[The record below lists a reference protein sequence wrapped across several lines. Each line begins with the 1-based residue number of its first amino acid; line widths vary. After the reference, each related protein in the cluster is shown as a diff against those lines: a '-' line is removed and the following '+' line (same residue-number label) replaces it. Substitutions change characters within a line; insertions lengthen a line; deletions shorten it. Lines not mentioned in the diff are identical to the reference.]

1 MKRKLLLVLS
11 FVVLFLGV
19 SFKTSFA
26 QEYVEQIKNFVTDV
40 TFNQDATID
49 VKEEIHY
56 YFPYE
61 RHGIYREIPISYR
74 VTGSF
79 KRSTKLKLNNLYYY
93 PVDNTS
99 LIKDSYS
106 TSFRNGYRI
115 YQIGEEETYI
125 QGDYV
130 YVLDYTLTY
139 AVNYF
144 DDHDELYLN
153 LSGDSWEVPIASA
166 YADIHL
172 PAEAQEAVC
181 YTGRFGSTGEN
192 CKIEYSDDRK
202 TLRISITE
210 PLDAYEGYTVAVKL
224 PFGSIENTEDE
235 QRIQW
240 VISNIGIFLPIPVLI
255 FLIPWVK
262 KNGKN
267 KKLTIIPHYH
277 APKDLTPTLS
287 GFLYTKRPQ
296 NKYLTANLIDLAVR
310 GYLKIKQISKRKYE
324 LVKTDKAYDGLDE
337 VEQELLEGIFKK
349 GDTVEID
356 KISSTFY
363 RTVNNINA
371 KISKQVYEKELFS
384 KDRKKKRNTLLT
396 IGILLSV
403 VLIPAATLLIMNA
416 STGWLIGLVLTVL
429 ILFIATGSID
439 LRGKKGNEV
448 YHELLGLR
456 MYIDTAEKK
465 RIEFHN
471 DPEKFRGIFEKLLP
485 YAMIFGLEKKWAGEF
500 KDLYDTPPDWYVGNM
515 NTFDTYMMTR
525 AFTRMNSAIQS
536 KSVQPGSKGGFRVS
550 GGASGG
556 SGFSGGSSGGGFGGG
571 GGGSW

>member
-1 MKRKLLLVLS
+1 MKKKFLLVLS
-11 FVVLFLGV
+11 FVVLFLGI
-19 SFKTSFA
+19 SFRTSFA
-26 QEYVEQIKNFVTDV
+26 QEYVEQIKSFVTDV

-61 RHGIYREIPISYR
+61 RHGIYREIPIDYR

-93 PVDNTS
+93 PADNTS

-115 YQIGEEETYI
+115 YQIGEEDTYI

-181 YTGRFGSTGEN
+181 YTGEFGSTQQN
-192 CKIEYSDDRK
+192 CKIEYSDDK
-202 TLRISITE
+202 QTLRVSITE
-210 PLDAYEGYTVAVKL
+210 PLDTYEGYTVAVKL
-224 PFGSIENTEDE
+224 PLGSIENTEDE

-240 VISNIGIFLPIPVLI
+240 ILSNIGIFLPIPVLI

-267 KKLTIIPHYH
+267 KKLTVIPHYH

-324 LVKTDKAYDGLDE
+324 LVKTDKAYDGLDD
-337 VEQELLEGIFKK
+337 VEQELLDGIFKK

-363 RTVNNINA
+363 RTVNIINA
-371 KISKQVYEKELFS
+371 KINKQVYEKELFS
-384 KDRKKKRNTLLT
+384 KERKKKRNTLLT

-403 VLIPAATLLIMNA
+403 VLVPAATFLIMNA
-416 STGWLIGLVLTVL
+416 STGWLIGLVGTVL
-429 ILFIATGSID
+429 ILFISAGSID